1 MELYYDSFDNVE
13 IDKEIEKIKQADI
26 VNVRVSIVDKDI
38 LFLLGIL
45 FAMGKKINI
54 TNKNDLDLSSNS
66 KSFYIMTYVWE
77 KLGDSNY
84 PLKDF
89 SDVNTDLD
97 ILITNLKNLGFE
109 ISPLNRPIKE
119 NKKFLISPVRN
130 VSPEQTLEIESFKKD
145 KVDAGFDLH
154 VPQKDTFQKDKF
166 GGYSICF
173 QNANAIAESTELYLY
188 YDQTSKGSMFDLG
201 IAYYLNKPL
210 TVINKDSIDFDQ
222 DDFGDQIVI
231 NWDRPGSR
239 LILK

>member
-1 MELYYDSFDNVE
+1 
-13 IDKEIEKIKQADI
+13 
-26 VNVRVSIVDKDI
+26 
-38 LFLLGIL
+38 
-45 FAMGKKINI
+45 
-54 TNKNDLDLSSNS
+54 
-66 KSFYIMTYVWE
+66 
-77 KLGDSNY
+77 
-84 PLKDF
+84 
-89 SDVNTDLD
+89 
-97 ILITNLKNLGFE
+97 
-109 ISPLNRPIKE
+109 
-119 NKKFLISPVRN
+119 LISPVRN

-145 KVDAGFDLH
+145 KTDDGFDIH

>member
-26 VNVRVSIVDKDI
+26 VNVRVSITDKDI

-54 TNKNDLDLSSNS
+54 TNRNDLDLSSNS

-84 PLKDF
+84 PLKDY

-109 ISPLNRPIKE
+109 ILPLNRPIKD

-210 TVINKDSIDFDQ
+210 TVVNKDSIDFDQ

>member
-26 VNVRVSIVDKDI
+26 VNVRVSTTDKDI

-66 KSFYIMTYVWE
+66 KSFYIMAYVWE

-84 PLKDF
+84 PLKDY

-109 ISPLNRPIKE
+109 ISPLNRPTKD